1 MTQNT
6 IQRISSVLN
15 ICLVFLVAFILS
27 IKLQEFFSVNVV
39 LLSAAVVYLL
49 KNVLIDKSNP
59 RWNALDLAVITV
71 VGVELITFLG
81 SSYKSNSEYYL
92 IEVWFLLLWYWLL
105 RQNLRLNYQR
115 MAICAFLSVWAAF
128 LSVVGFLNLYS
139 LRRNLT
145 EFGFRDITD
154 FKYRIDVLNPVG
166 LSIGEWSTT
175 LLILL
180 PFPIGAFIRF
190 SNHRV
195 LKWVF
200 GATTAALLAVNL
212 LTFIRGVYVAAAAF
226 FVVGTIL
233 FGFYRLF
240 SWRQVLAFDAL
251 VLIAA
256 ALILAPFYRPVMTTA
271 AMMRTVSQARS
282 LQGRQNIWKNSLQL
296 IEQHP
301 WLGIGANN
309 FSMQYVSIKRPE
321 EESGIALRPFNSFLQ
336 ILIEKGLLGVLAYS
350 FLIVAFFLVSHKK
363 LKRSATDPFYKGI
376 IILFMAAYA
385 AVMVRDLTESSVFIN
400 RGAQA
405 LLWFMFAH
413 NASDNDFPNPSTE
426 P

>member
-6 IQRISSVLN
+6 TRRISSVLN
-15 ICLVFLVAFILS
+15 ICFVFLIAFILS
-27 IKLQEFFSVNVV
+27 IKFQEFFNINVV

-59 RWNALDLAVITV
+59 RLNALDLAVITV
-71 VGVELITFLG
+71 VGVELIAFLG
-81 SSYKSNSEYYL
+81 SSYKSNSLYYL
-92 IEVWFLLLWYWLL
+92 IEVWFLFLWYWLL
-105 RQNLRLNYQR
+105 RLNLRLNYQR
-115 MAICAFLSVWAAF
+115 IAISAFLSIWAVF
-128 LSVVGFLNLYS
+128 LSVVGFLNLYHLS
-139 LRRNLT
+139 RNLAQ
-145 EFGFRDITD
+145 FGFTDITN
-154 FKYRIDVLNPVG
+154 FKYRIYVLNPVG

-190 SNHRV
+190 RDHRV
-195 LKWVF
+195 LKWVLA
-200 GATTAALLAVNL
+200 ATTAALLAINL
-212 LTFIRGVYVAAAAF
+212 LTLIRGIYVAVAAF

-251 VLIAA
+251 ILIMTAA
-256 ALILAPFYRPVMTTA
+256 ILIPFNRPVMTTA
-271 AMMRTVSQARS
+271 AMMRTVSQVRS
-282 LQGRQNIWKNSLQL
+282 LQGRQNIWRNSLQL

-336 ILIEKGLLGVLAYS
+336 ILIEKGILGALAYS
-350 FLIVAFFLVSHKK
+350 FLIVAFFTVSHKK
-363 LKRSATDPFYKGI
+363 VKRLGIDPFRKGM

-385 AVMVRDLTESSVFIN
+385 AVMVRDLTESSIFIN
-400 RGAQA
+400 RGAQTV
-405 LLWFMFAH
+405 LWFMFAH
-413 NASDNDFPNPSTE
+413 NALDNDLPNPSAE